1 MKEMIMDRFLPR
13 PPVALVVGCDEKER
27 AMAKVLLEES
37 ELAVIECDTAKAA
50 RQAIDQTARSP
61 LAVAFVNIGP
71 SGEMDGMALAQVVK
85 QERPEVQ
92 VIVTSVSLDRRVDDL
107 PEGAICMA
115 KPWLPL
121 ELLVHAGRAR
131 SNVSA

>member
-1 MKEMIMDRFLPR
+1 MGRFLPP
-13 PPVALVVGCDEKER
+13 PPVALVIGRDQKER
-27 AMAKVLLEES
+27 AMARVLLEET
-37 ELAVIECDTAKAA
+37 ELAVIECDTLKAA
-50 RQAIDQTARSP
+50 LQAISQTARSP
-61 LAVAFVNIGP
+61 LAMAFVNIGP
-71 SGEMDGMALAQVVK
+71 SGKKDGMEVAKIVK

-131 SNVSA
+131 NNVSA